1 MTREEKLISLYKSCL
16 ENNYTDISDE
26 TQQLKVKVF
35 AMDLKLRYKDIGALY
50 NEAKELYE
58 NAERI
63 KAEEAVV
70 GEKILILTDDEK
82 VKHYIYKRP
91 NGSVYC
97 RRDGDDKKSS
107 FRFEACPKKIL
118 NSTYHPSKT
127 IYTGASSGGVSM
139 GGFHQTEAYYTQSAS
154 NTNKGEVVLVY
165 QGKKITLSGI
175 TVPTEIGK
183 LYKHDKLFES
193 RFVGNKAKCKL
204 SSTKLQRETVSA
216 AMFQS
221 SSYEEK
227 ISMASYLSNE
237 LYLEFSVCQEFVE
250 FLNRVCKGELP
261 EQDEDIYI
269 RAKKLAESDKKSD
282 LVTSKELFVKIG
294 DYKDSATL
302 SENLSEKI
310 KEAEKIEKE
319 QIQLEKE
326 RLVLKKEAQAKR
338 IKKLALTISP
348 IVAVALVF
356 VIILTTVI
364 IPNNKYNDAVTL
376 MDAGKYEEAI
386 SEFKELDGAKDSDDK
401 LKECNYYWGLSL
413 MDKGKSK
420 EAMSKF
426 SKAGDFKDS
435 KELYSSIMKEIAVK
449 ETISAEASHT
459 VGIKSDG
466 TVVAAGE
473 NNDIKREISN
483 WTDIVAISVDYW
495 HTVGLKS
502 DGTVVAVGSNYDG
515 QCDVED
521 WTDIVA
527 VSAGRSHTVGLKSDG
542 TVVATGD
549 NEVGQCGVSD
559 WTDIVAISTG
569 EKHTVGL
576 KSDGTVVAVGMN
588 NYGVCE
594 VSDWTDIVAIS
605 VDTYHTIGLKSDGT
619 VVAVGD
625 NKYGECDVSDW
636 TDIVAISTGEYH
648 TVGLKSDGTV
658 VAVGMNNYGVCEVSD
673 WMDIV
678 AVSVG
683 RYHTIGLKS
692 DGTVVAIGSNEVG
705 QCGVSN
711 WQNIKVPE

>member
-35 AMDLKLRYKDIGALY
+35 AMDLQLRYKDIGALY

-165 QGKKITLSGI
+165 QDKKITLSGI

-183 LYKHDKLFES
+183 LYKHDKFFES

-250 FLNRVCKGELP
+250 FLNRVCKGQLP

-310 KEAEKIEKE
+310 KEAEKIEEE
-319 QIQLEKE
+319 QAQLEKE

-338 IKKLALTISP
+338 NKKLALTISP

-386 SEFKELDGAKDSDDK
+386 TEFEELDGAKDSDDK

-413 MDKGKSK
+413 MEKGKSK

-426 SKAGDFKDS
+426 SKSGDFKDS

-449 ETISAEASHT
+449 ETISAGGSHT

-466 TVVAAGE
+466 TVVAVGK
-473 NNDIKREISN
+473 NNVIKHEFSN
-483 WTDIVAISVDYW
+483 WTDIVAISAANF

-502 DGTVVAVGSNYDG
+502 DGTVVAVGSNSDG

-527 VSAGRSHTVGLKSDG
+527 IFVGPSCTIGLKSDG
-542 TVVATGD
+542 TVVT
-549 NEVGQCGVSD
+549 VGNNSNLRHGVSD
-559 WTDIVAISTG
+559 WTDIVAIS
-569 EKHTVGL
+569 VG
-576 KSDGTVVAVGMN
+576 
-588 NYGVCE
+588 
-594 VSDWTDIVAIS
+594 
-605 VDTYHTIGLKSDGT
+605 TYHTIGLKSDGT

-636 TDIVAISTGEYH
+636 TDIVAISTGEHH

-658 VAVGMNNYGVCEVSD
+658 VAVGNNYRGECEVSD
-673 WMDIV
+673 WTDIV
-678 AVSVG
+678 AISASD
-683 RYHTIGLKS
+683 YHTIGLKS
-692 DGTVVAIGSNEVG
+692 DGTVVAVG
-705 QCGVSN
+705 ENYLGECNVFGWSDIVAISTGDYHTVGLKSDGTVVATGEYNVYN